1 MEMRIIESCAECLYD
16 KQAHRCSD
24 SSYLARIKE
33 IIETRKPEDTSP
45 YLVYLFNLEYE
56 KRFGKKS
63 SYSEVKKKYNDLLLS
78 MEESFRE
85 KIEASEDPLLQAL
98 LYARIG
104 NYIDVAAMNVIKE
117 ETLMELFE
125 NVQNRPQEEEVIRN
139 FLADCEKARRFLLIA
154 DNCGEIVLDKLFI
167 EQLRKRFPELYVT
180 VLVRGKEVLNDAT
193 IEDAKTVGLD
203 RVANVISNGLPI
215 AGTVYTMLPDEAK
228 QVFDQA
234 DVILSKGQGNYES
247 LSRQGRHIYYSFLCK
262 CELFTN
268 RFSVPLLT
276 GVFCEERE

>member
-24 SSYLARIKE
+24 SSYLAKVKE

-78 MEESFRE
+78 MEQSFRE
-85 KIEASEDPLLQAL
+85 KIEAAEDPLLQAL
-98 LYARIG
+98 IYARIG

-125 NVQNRPQEEEVIRN
+125 NVQNRPLEEEVIRH
-139 FLADCEKARRFLLIA
+139 FIADCEKAKRFLLIA

-167 EQLRKRFPELYVT
+167 EQLKKRFPDLSVT
-180 VLVRGKEVLNDAT
+180 VLVRGEEVLNDAT
-193 IEDAKTVGLD
+193 LEDAKTVGLD
-203 RVANVISNGLPI
+203 RVANVIGNGLPI
-215 AGTVYTMLPDEAK
+215 AGTVYTMLPQEAK
-228 QVFDQA
+228 QALDQA
-234 DVILSKGQGNYES
+234 DVILAKGQGNYES

-268 RFSVPLLT
+268 RFSAPLLT

>member
-24 SSYLARIKE
+24 SSYLARVRE
-33 IIETRKPEDTSP
+33 IIDNRKPEDTSP

-63 SYSEVKKKYNDLLLS
+63 SYSEIKKKYNDLLLS

-85 KIEASEDPLLQAL
+85 KIEVSEDPLLQAL

-104 NYIDVAAMNVIKE
+104 NYIDVAAMNVIE
-117 ETLMELFE
+117 ENTLMELFE
-125 NVQNRPQEEEVIRN
+125 NAQNRPEEEEVVRRFI
-139 FLADCEKARRFLLIA
+139 ADCEKAKSFLLIA

-167 EQLRKRFPELYVT
+167 EQLEKRFPDLSVT
-180 VLVRGKEVLNDAT
+180 VLVRGEEVLNDAT
-193 IEDAKTVGLD
+193 PADAKTVGLD
-203 RVANVISNGLPI
+203 LVANVISNGLPI

-228 QVFDQA
+228 KALDQA
-234 DVILSKGQGNYES
+234 DVILAKGQGNYES

-268 RFSVPLLT
+268 RFSAPLLT
-276 GVFCEERE
+276 GIFCEERE